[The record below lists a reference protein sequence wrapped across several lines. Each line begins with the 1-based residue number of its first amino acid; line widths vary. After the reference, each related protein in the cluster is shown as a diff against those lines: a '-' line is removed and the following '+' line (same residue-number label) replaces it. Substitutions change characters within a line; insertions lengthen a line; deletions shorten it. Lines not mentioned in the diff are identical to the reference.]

1 MRASPRPLIKIYTHP
16 RLLIKIYASPASSL
30 RSASLSAALSIRPLI
45 KSCAQ
50 PQGKVDL
57 SAGERAPERRCLFKR
72 MPKPITSD
80 LNSDSLSPSV
90 HYYCLFCCTAW
101 AKRVG
106 RQCCSSGLKL
116 FFRPEWI
123 GLRTRLDE
131 SLVSSA
137 LQLGNFLVR
146 ISPNIRGGK
155 LKSHGIWWQTSE
167 YTLNQDG
174 KCRRVFG
181 TMRDTLCI
189 SPLSRVKRAPSE
201 VISARRPQK
210 TVNGMRSFLH
220 FIRMFYFTST
230 PTRVLDHQGFIF
242 WKDAHVNESLRSRC
256 PLLAKTHL
264 TSWWVQRFFNIPV

>member
-1 MRASPRPLIKIYTHP
+1 MTLSHSLSTTIAYFSVLHELNALTDSVVRRGLNFSSGQNGLGSE
-16 RLLIKIYASPASSL
+16 LVWMSSL
-30 RSASLSAALSIRPLI
+30 
-45 KSCAQ
+45 
-50 PQGKVDL
+50 
-57 SAGERAPERRCLFKR
+57 
-72 MPKPITSD
+72 
-80 LNSDSLSPSV
+80 
-90 HYYCLFCCTAW
+90 W
-101 AKRVG
+101 A
-106 RQCCSSGLKL
+106 
-116 FFRPEWI
+116 
-123 GLRTRLDE
+123 
-131 SLVSSA
+131 
-137 LQLGNFLVR
+137 VR
-146 ISPNIRGGK
+146 FPVRFSPNILGGK